1 MSFLKLSGVSLE
13 VIGKCESAERRKYE
27 LLGTFV
33 LLTSFMAWATATY
46 AAYTTCDNLF
56 ISVLFGLFWSFLI
69 FTLDRFIIST
79 APLEKVE
86 DTFKLNRLAIFLRF
100 LMGIAIGF
108 IMAAPFEVY
117 AFEDKI
123 LKYIDQKM
131 QTESLNYP
139 TQLHESSELDKIKI
153 YNNEQLEEQAKR
165 IVDIGSNVSVLEE
178 QLKNKEHEKSSRLSE
193 LDLLIEN
200 AKEEKV
206 CEITEGCANHNP
218 GKTAGMG
225 HYYYKFEKQENINK
239 RLKDKEEKLYNDAI
253 AKIRYDLS
261 KTISNNQSRLITEK
275 EKIEA
280 KNKENEEKASKLK
293 DVIEDK
299 RKVFMEKYPKDFSAR
314 LSALWE
320 LNKLEPSLRTISLS
334 ITILI
339 LFVET
344 LPVTIKAIG
353 GYGSY
358 ELLCYDEKIRQEKS
372 TKDLEKYCNSTNK
385 VQDDAWDRT
394 NLAIWANLEKVLIEK
409 ANLTIDNWKTI
420 FKSDQ
425 YVEDL
430 NNKFEILWAFQSKNV
445 KNTAIKNQI
454 NSSKNVIQRFQHQ
467 RVT

>member
-1 MSFLKLSGVSLE
+1 
-13 VIGKCESAERRKYE
+13 
-27 LLGTFV
+27 
-33 LLTSFMAWATATY
+33 
-46 AAYTTCDNLF
+46 
-56 ISVLFGLFWSFLI
+56 
-69 FTLDRFIIST
+69 
-79 APLEKVE
+79 
-86 DTFKLNRLAIFLRF
+86 
-100 LMGIAIGF
+100 
-108 IMAAPFEVY
+108 
-117 AFEDKI
+117 
-123 LKYIDQKM
+123 
-131 QTESLNYP
+131 
-139 TQLHESSELDKIKI
+139 
-153 YNNEQLEEQAKR
+153 
-165 IVDIGSNVSVLEE
+165 
-178 QLKNKEHEKSSRLSE
+178 
-193 LDLLIEN
+193 
-200 AKEEKV
+200 
-206 CEITEGCANHNP
+206 
-218 GKTAGMG
+218 
-225 HYYYKFEKQENINK
+225 
-239 RLKDKEEKLYNDAI
+239 
-253 AKIRYDLS
+253 
-261 KTISNNQSRLITEK
+261 
-275 EKIEA
+275 
-280 KNKENEEKASKLK
+280 
-293 DVIEDK
+293 
-299 RKVFMEKYPKDFSAR
+299 MEKYPKDFSAR

>member
-13 VIGKCESAERRKYE
+13 VIGKCESAERRKSE

-200 AKEEKV
+200 AKE
-206 CEITEGCANHNP
+206 
-218 GKTAGMG
+218 
-225 HYYYKFEKQENINK
+225 
-239 RLKDKEEKLYNDAI
+239 
-253 AKIRYDLS
+253 
-261 KTISNNQSRLITEK
+261 
-275 EKIEA
+275 
-280 KNKENEEKASKLK
+280 
-293 DVIEDK
+293 
-299 RKVFMEKYPKDFSAR
+299 
-314 LSALWE
+314 
-320 LNKLEPSLRTISLS
+320 
-334 ITILI
+334 
-339 LFVET
+339 
-344 LPVTIKAIG
+344 
-353 GYGSY
+353 
-358 ELLCYDEKIRQEKS
+358 
-372 TKDLEKYCNSTNK
+372 
-385 VQDDAWDRT
+385 
-394 NLAIWANLEKVLIEK
+394 
-409 ANLTIDNWKTI
+409 
-420 FKSDQ
+420 
-425 YVEDL
+425 
-430 NNKFEILWAFQSKNV
+430 
-445 KNTAIKNQI
+445 
-454 NSSKNVIQRFQHQ
+454 
-467 RVT
+467 